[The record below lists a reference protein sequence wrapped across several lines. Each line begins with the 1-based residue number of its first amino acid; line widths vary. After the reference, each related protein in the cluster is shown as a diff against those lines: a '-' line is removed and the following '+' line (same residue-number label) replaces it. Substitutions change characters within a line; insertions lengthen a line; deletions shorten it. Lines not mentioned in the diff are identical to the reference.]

1 AQSVA
6 LFESGIVFLDIK
18 KLEKSTVIG
27 TAKRPT
33 SVQIKK
39 IYESVPFQTQHIG
52 AVISGDVELPGWWGK
67 GRQASWQ
74 DAVAITSELIGLITS
89 DFQVKSV
96 DLAPWHPGRCAE
108 FTIDGKP
115 VAHAGEIHPRITASL
130 GLPERTIFFALVID
144 AIPVQL
150 AIQAKQ
156 VITMPA
162 AIQDISIFVPSS
174 VTAAEVT
181 EALQEGAGEL
191 LESVKLFDKFQ
202 REGEDQVSLA
212 FTMTFRAAD
221 RTLTS
226 EEVSKLRESAGAE
239 VVRRFQATIRS

>member
-1 AQSVA
+1 MTFKSKA
-6 LFESGIVFLDIK
+6 LIWPLGTQVDARNSLSMESRL
-18 KLEKSTVIG
+18 
-27 TAKRPT
+27 PT
-33 SVQIKK
+33 PERSI
-39 IYESVPFQTQHIG
+39 
-52 AVISGDVELPGWWGK
+52 
-67 GRQASWQ
+67 R
-74 DAVAITSELIGLITS
+74 
-89 DFQVKSV
+89 
-96 DLAPWHPGRCAE
+96 E
-108 FTIDGKP
+108 F
-115 VAHAGEIHPRITASL
+115 TASL

-156 VITMPA
+156 VIIMPA

-239 VVRRFQATIRS
+239 VVRRFKATIRS

>member
-1 AQSVA
+1 
-6 LFESGIVFLDIK
+6 
-18 KLEKSTVIG
+18 
-27 TAKRPT
+27 
-33 SVQIKK
+33 
-39 IYESVPFQTQHIG
+39 
-52 AVISGDVELPGWWGK
+52 
-67 GRQASWQ
+67 
-74 DAVAITSELIGLITS
+74 
-89 DFQVKSV
+89 
-96 DLAPWHPGRCAE
+96 LAPWHPGRCAE
-108 FTIDGKP
+108 FVVDGKP
-115 VAHAGEIHPRITASL
+115 VAHAGEIHPRITAAL

-144 AIPVQL
+144 AIPVQS

-174 VTAAEVT
+174 VTAAEIT
-181 EALQEGAGEL
+181 EALQAGAGEL

-202 REGEDQVSLA
+202 KDGDDQVSLA

>member
-1 AQSVA
+1 
-6 LFESGIVFLDIK
+6 
-18 KLEKSTVIG
+18 
-27 TAKRPT
+27 
-33 SVQIKK
+33 
-39 IYESVPFQTQHIG
+39 
-52 AVISGDVELPGWWGK
+52 
-67 GRQASWQ
+67 
-74 DAVAITSELIGLITS
+74 
-89 DFQVKSV
+89 
-96 DLAPWHPGRCAE
+96 
-108 FTIDGKP
+108 
-115 VAHAGEIHPRITASL
+115 L

-156 VITMPA
+156 VIAMPA

-181 EALQEGAGEL
+181 EALQAGAGEL
-191 LESVKLFDKFQ
+191 LESVKLFDKFHKD
-202 REGEDQVSLA
+202 GDDQVSLA